1 MEYIPVYEGDES
13 GNTVVI
19 SPEKVQLLG
28 VLSSPVERRVLTR
41 TVRAVGTVQVD
52 ERGQYTLAP
61 KFEGWI
67 ESSTSTRP
75 VSRFAKA
82 SHLWRSTAPSWCR
95 RSRSS

>member
-1 MEYIPVYEGDES
+1 MGLPDTSPVPKKDSMGMEYIPVYEGDES

-61 KFEGWI
+61 
-67 ESSTSTRP
+67 
-75 VSRFAKA
+75 V
-82 SHLWRSTAPSWCR
+82 
-95 RSRSS
+95 